1 MKLLTESKRI
11 KRVQVILKIAERC
24 NLACSYCYY
33 FEGGD
38 RTFLDKPPTISEDTV
53 SALASF
59 LSKGIDDLDLDD
71 VWISFHGGEPFMVKP
86 AALDRYCDILSS
98 ELSGKCNLV
107 FSAQTNG
114 VHLNDGLLAAIN
126 KHRIEVSVSVD
137 GLKHEHDRERVDHKG
152 KGSFDRIKNNYVKL
166 LANSRE
172 MGFAPIEIIGVLDA
186 RNDYRRTI
194 SGLQEELGV
203 QHFNFLLPDC
213 THEDGIPNG
222 KTARDYGK
230 VLCDIFDAWADSDT
244 LVVREVDYILNRFQ
258 IAVKSEADSK
268 NQTREDVRYIE
279 NQVIV
284 VRSDGELQI
293 DDTYMPA
300 YQWRNDLLRV
310 NLRDSTLLN
319 YLSTPAFEEI
329 DSIYDQTPEKCTSCV
344 WQNICNGGDIE
355 NRYSNEGGF
364 NNPSVYCEGLKI
376 FYRHVTMFLRRNG
389 YPADVMADRL
399 RSKKDGHRFRYAK

>member
-1 MKLLTESKRI
+1 MSLLTERKRI

-38 RTFLDKPPTISEDTV
+38 RTFIEKPPVISEETV
-53 SALASF
+53 AALASF
-59 LSKGIDDLDLDD
+59 LSKGVDDLDLDD

-86 AALDRYCDILSS
+86 ASLDRYCEILSS
-98 ELSGKCNLV
+98 ELASKCNLV
-107 FSAQTNG
+107 LSAQTNG
-114 VHLNDGLLAAIN
+114 VHLNDKLLAVIN

-137 GLKHEHDRERVDHKG
+137 GLRHEHDRERVDHKG
-152 KGSFDRIKNNYVKL
+152 KGSFDRIKSNYVKL

-172 MGFAPIEIIGVLDA
+172 MGLAPIEIIGVLDA
-186 RNDYRRTI
+186 RNDYKRTI
-194 SGLQEELGV
+194 EGLQEELGV

-213 THEDGIPNG
+213 THEDGVPNG

-230 VLCDIFDAWADSDT
+230 VLCDIFDAWAESDT
-244 LVVREVDYILNRFQ
+244 IVVREIDYIMNRFQ
-258 IAVKSEADSK
+258 VAVKSEVETK
-268 NQTREDVRYIE
+268 NQTKENIRYIE

-300 YQWRNDLLRV
+300 YQWRNDLLRI
-310 NLRDSTLLN
+310 NLRDCTLLQ

-355 NRYSNEGGF
+355 NRYSTNGGF
-364 NNPSVYCEGLKI
+364 NNPSVYCDGLKM

-389 YPADVMADRL
+389 YPAEVMADRL
-399 RSKKDGHRFRYAK
+399 RSKKDSHRFRYAK